1 MMRLVFLLVPFAL
14 LGLDTAWADDARS
27 RSIAPFL
34 DNDVFA
40 IGRLDLDKVDVDKL
54 AHRMVADPE
63 QAGEMAQTIAPW
75 FAALRKA
82 GAKELYVLGILPE
95 LLSPS
100 SSPFPMIVPLGEGAD
115 ARAIGQLLC
124 GGGSV
129 KEPVTLPTCATVHNA
144 VFAGTNE
151 ALERV
156 RQLKPVERPDLPAAF
171 AALGDTGAELVLTPS
186 ADTRRVVEEMLP
198 ILPKEL
204 GGGPIT
210 GVTRGQRWTAIG
222 LTPDPEPRLQ
232 FVVQAED
239 AQSAQ
244 NLNAL
249 GKSLI
254 QYLRQ
259 SPEVPRYAP
268 DFAKLADDLK
278 TEVNQD
284 RITVVIDA
292 QKAST
297 WAAVLT
303 KPLRETAARS
313 QCTNN
318 LKQIGLAMHNYHTR
332 HKTFP
337 PAYTADKAGKPLL
350 SWRVLILP
358 YLEQDALYKEF
369 HLDEPWD
376 SEHNRTLIDR
386 MPSTYRCPAGSS
398 KRADQ
403 SKTTYLTPRGKATI
417 FPGSEGI
424 KIQKITD
431 GTSNTIF
438 FVDAS
443 DGRAVTWTKPDDWD
457 VDPNLDLKGIFGH
470 HPGGTVV
477 GLADG
482 SVRFIKDSV
491 APGIL
496 EQLVTR
502 DGGEVISSDEF

>member
-1 MMRLVFLLVPFAL
+1 M
-14 LGLDTAWADDARS
+14 LG
-27 RSIAPFL
+27 
-34 DNDVFA
+34 V
-40 IGRLDLDKVDVDKL
+40 
-54 AHRMVADPE
+54 
-63 QAGEMAQTIAPW
+63 
-75 FAALRKA
+75 
-82 GAKELYVLGILPE
+82 LPE
-95 LLSPS
+95 FLSPS
-100 SSPFPMIVPLGEGAD
+100 ASPFPMIVPLGEGAD

-129 KEPVTLPTCATVHNA
+129 KGPVSLPTCATIHNA

-156 RQLKPVERPDLPAAF
+156 RQLKPVERPELAAAF

-186 ADTRRVVEEMLP
+186 ADTRRVVEEMMP

-210 GVTRGQRWTAIG
+210 GVTRGLLWTAAG
-222 LTPDPEPRLQ
+222 LTPDPEPRVQ
-232 FVVQAED
+232 FVVQAKD
-239 AQSAQ
+239 ADSAQ
-244 NLNAL
+244 ALNAL

-259 SPEVPRYAP
+259 APQVSRQVP

-278 TEVNQD
+278 IEVIQD
-284 RITVVIDA
+284 RITSTIDA
-292 QKAST
+292 QKASA
-297 WAAVLT
+297 WAATLT
-303 KPLRETAARS
+303 SPLRENAGRS
-313 QCTNN
+313 QCINN
-318 LKQIGLAMHNYHTR
+318 LKQIGLAMHNYHAE

-337 PAYTADKAGKPLL
+337 PAYTVDKAGKPLL

-376 SEHNRTLIDR
+376 SDHNRALIDR

-398 KRADQ
+398 KRADVA
-403 SKTTYLTPRGKATI
+403 KTTYLTPRGKATI

-438 FVDAS
+438 VVDAS
-443 DGRAVTWTKPDDWD
+443 DDRAVTWTKPDDWD
-457 VDPNLDLKGIFGH
+457 VDPKPDLKGIFGH
-470 HPGGTVV
+470 HPGGTPFSF
-477 GLADG
+477 ADG
-482 SVRFIKDSV
+482 SVRFIKETVDPKV
-491 APGIL
+491 IEML
-496 EQLVTR
+496 ITR
-502 DGGEVISSDEF
+502 DGGEVISSDAY

>member
-1 MMRLVFLLVPFAL
+1 MKPMIFVLVPFVL
-14 LGLDTAWADDARS
+14 CGLAIARADDART
-27 RSIAPFL
+27 RSIALFL

-40 IGRLDLDKVDVDKL
+40 IGHVDLARVDVDKL
-54 AHRMVADPE
+54 AHRLVADQE
-63 QAGEMAQTIAPW
+63 QAGEMAQKIAPW
-75 FAALRKA
+75 FEALRKA

-100 SSPFPMIVPLGEGAD
+100 GSPFPIIVPLGEGAD
-115 ARAIGQLLC
+115 AKAIGQLLC

-129 KEPVTLPTCATVHNA
+129 KGPVTLPTCATVHTA

-156 RQLKPVERPDLPAAF
+156 RQLKPVDRPELATAF
-171 AALGDTGAELVLTPS
+171 AILGDTGAELILTPS

-210 GVTRGQRWTAIG
+210 SVTRGLLWTAAG
-222 LTPDPEPRLQ
+222 LSPDPEPRLQ
-232 FVVQAED
+232 FVVQAKD
-239 AQSAQ
+239 AESAQ
-244 NLNAL
+244 TLNVL
-249 GKSLI
+249 GKSVL

-259 SPEVPRYAP
+259 LPQVPRFAT

-278 TEVNQD
+278 AEVNQD
-284 RITVVIDA
+284 RITVAIDA

-303 KPLRETAARS
+303 SPLRAKAERS

-318 LKQIGLAMHNYHTR
+318 LKQIGLAMHNYHSQ
-332 HKTFP
+332 HKSFP
-337 PAYTADKAGKPLL
+337 PAYTVDKAGKPLL

-376 SEHNRTLIDR
+376 SEHNRALISR
-386 MPSTYRCPAGSS
+386 MPSTYHCPSGSS
-398 KRADQ
+398 RRADAG
-403 SKTTYLTPRGKATI
+403 KTTYLTPRGKATI

-438 FVDAS
+438 VVDAS
-443 DGRAVTWTKPDDWD
+443 DDRAVTWTKPDDWD
-457 VDPNLDLKGIFGH
+457 VDPRLDMKGIFGH
-470 HPGGTVV
+470 HAGGTEFSF
-477 GLADG
+477 ADG
-482 SVRFIKDSV
+482 SVRFIKETVDPKV
-491 APGIL
+491 L
-496 EQLVTR
+496 EMLITR
-502 DGGEVISSDEF
+502 DGGEVISSDAF